1 MSACSNCGRDDC
13 EGYEGCTI
21 AALQRELDTA
31 RNERIQ
37 ARKERDEARAVA
49 YHFRVLLDAVRES
62 GLVGGLCP
70 CCQNSKY
77 SCDMAAPV
85 LKADIDAALE
95 ANFRV
100 PESVKE
106 RDEARAALLQ
116 KQNAAID
123 LAQRVERAEAELTK
137 SKALVA
143 WRERQRDEL
152 REKKEFIQK
161 HYSFEAAANLRAENS
176 GLRADVERLRA
187 VLRDISYDK
196 KAVAERQR
204 EACAAYLL
212 NNPNI
217 YSAAYTAVLCRD
229 TPLVETED

>member
-37 ARKERDEARAVA
+37 ARKERDEARA
-49 YHFRVLLDAVRES
+49 
-62 GLVGGLCP
+62 
-70 CCQNSKY
+70 
-77 SCDMAAPV
+77 
-85 LKADIDAALE
+85 
-95 ANFRV
+95 
-100 PESVKE
+100 
-106 RDEARAALLQ
+106 ALLQ
-116 KQNAAID
+116 MQNAAID

-196 KAVAERQR
+196 KSVAERQR
-204 EACAAYLL
+204 EACASEARFY
-212 NNPNI
+212 
-217 YSAAYTAVLCRD
+217 AGFGWDGEKVEEKVRA